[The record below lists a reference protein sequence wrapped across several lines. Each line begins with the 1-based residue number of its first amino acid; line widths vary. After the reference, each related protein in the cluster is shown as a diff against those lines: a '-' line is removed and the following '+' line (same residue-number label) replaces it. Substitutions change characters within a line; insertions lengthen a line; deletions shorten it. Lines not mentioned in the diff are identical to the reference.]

1 MVKEMTDKI
10 LVLGATGNVGAPL
23 VKALL
28 AKGET
33 VQAASRSGKPVEG
46 AEGVV
51 FDIADPATFAA
62 AFEGV
67 NRVYLMLPAGY
78 VAAKELLLP
87 VVGAAVSRGAKIV
100 FQSVFGVEADDSIP
114 YRQVEIAIEKSG
126 VPYVIL
132 RPNWFADNFHTYWK
146 AGLGHGVIAVPA
158 AEGRSSFI
166 DVRDI
171 ATSAAA
177 VLTTDRFDGR
187 AFNLTGPEALG
198 YAEAA
203 RILSGVVGKP
213 IVYTPVEDDAFI
225 ALLTGAG
232 VPADYAGLLT
242 SIFYPVR
249 QGWTAAPTGDVET
262 LTGTAPRS
270 VETYAADNAAALTA

>member
-1 MVKEMTDKI
+1 MTKKI
-10 LVLGATGNVGAPL
+10 LVLGATGNVGRPL

-28 AKGET
+28 AKGEA
-33 VQAASRSGKPVEG
+33 VKAASRSGQPVEG

-51 FDIADPATFAA
+51 FDYADPASFGP
-62 AFEGV
+62 AFNGV
-67 NRVYLMLPAGY
+67 DRAYVMLPAGY

-87 VVGAAVSRGAKIV
+87 VVEAAAASGVKIV

-146 AGLGHGVIAVPA
+146 AGVDHGAIAVPA
-158 AEGRSSFI
+158 ADGKSSFI

-171 ATSAAA
+171 AESAAA
-177 VLTTDRFDGR
+177 ALTTDRFDGR
-187 AFNLTGPEALG
+187 AFNLTGPETLG

-203 RILSGVVGKP
+203 TILSGVVGKP
-213 IVYTPVEDDAFI
+213 IAYTPVEDDAFI
-225 ALLTGAG
+225 AILTGAG
-232 VPADYAGLLT
+232 VPEDYARLLT

-249 QGWTAAPTGDVET
+249 QGWTAVVTKDVET
-262 LTGTAPRS
+262 LTGKSPRS

>member
-1 MVKEMTDKI
+1 MTKKI
-10 LVLGATGNVGAPL
+10 LVLGATGNVGRPL

-28 AKGET
+28 AKGEA
-33 VQAASRSGKPVEG
+33 VKAASRSGKPVEG

-51 FDIADPATFAA
+51 FDYADPASFGP
-62 AFEGV
+62 AFDGV
-67 NRVYLMLPAGY
+67 DRTYVMLPAGY

-87 VVGAAVSRGAKIV
+87 VVEVAAARGVKIV

-146 AGLGHGVIAVPA
+146 AGVDHGVIAVPA
-158 AEGRSSFI
+158 GDGQSSFI

-171 ATSAAA
+171 AESAAA
-177 VLTTDRFDGR
+177 ALTTDRFDGR

-198 YAEAA
+198 YADAA
-203 RILSGVVGKP
+203 TILSGVVGKE
-213 IVYTPVEDDAFI
+213 IAYAPVEDEAFI
-225 ALLTGAG
+225 GILTGAG
-232 VPADYAGLLT
+232 VPGDYAQLLT

-262 LTGTAPRS
+262 LTGKSPRS
-270 VETYAADNAAALTA
+270 VATYAADNAAALTA

>member
-1 MVKEMTDKI
+1 MTNKI
-10 LVLGATGNVGAPL
+10 LVLGATGNVGRPL

-28 AKGET
+28 AKGEA
-33 VQAASRSGKPVEG
+33 VKAASRSGKPVEG
-46 AEGVV
+46 AEGVA
-51 FDIADPATFAA
+51 FDYADPASVAA

-67 NRVYLMLPAGY
+67 DRLYMMLPAGY
-78 VAAKELLLP
+78 VAVKEMLLP
-87 VVGAAVSRGAKIV
+87 VVEAAAARHVKIV

-146 AGLGHGVIAVPA
+146 AGLDHGVIGVPA
-158 AEGRSSFI
+158 ADGKSSFI

-171 ATSAAA
+171 AASAAA
-177 VLTTDRFDGR
+177 ALTTDRFDGR

-198 YAEAA
+198 YADAA
-203 RILSGVVGKP
+203 EILSGVVGKP
-213 IVYTPVEDDAFI
+213 VVYKPVEDDAFI

-232 VPADYAGLLT
+232 VSADYAGLLT

-249 QGWTAAPTGDVET
+249 QGWTAVVTKDVET
-262 LTGTAPRS
+262 LTGQTPRS
-270 VETYAADNAAALTA
+270 VATYAADNAAALTA

>member
-1 MVKEMTDKI
+1 MSKTI
-10 LVLGATGNVGAPL
+10 LVLGATGNVGRPL

-28 AKGET
+28 AQGET
-33 VQAASRSGKPVEG
+33 VRAASRAGKPVEG
-46 AEGVV
+46 AEGVA
-51 FDIADPATFAA
+51 FDYADPAGFGP

-67 NRVYLMLPAGY
+67 DRAYVMLPAGH

-87 VVGAAVSRGAKIV
+87 VVEAAAARGVKMV

-114 YRQVEIAIEKSG
+114 YRQVEIAIETSG

-146 AGLGHGVIAVPA
+146 AGVDHGGIAVPA
-158 AEGRSSFI
+158 ADGRSSFI

-171 ATSAAA
+171 AESAAA
-177 VLTTDRFDGR
+177 ALTTDRFDGR
-187 AFNLTGPEALG
+187 AFNLTGPAALG

-203 RILSGVVGKP
+203 AILSKTVGRP
-213 IVYTPVEDDAFI
+213 IAYQPVEDEPFI
-225 ALLTGAG
+225 ALLAGAG
-232 VPADYAGLLT
+232 VPEDYARLLT

-249 QGWTAAPTGDVET
+249 QGWTAAVTGDVEA
-262 LTGTAPRS
+262 LTGRPPRS
-270 VETYAADNAAALTA
+270 VETYAADNAAALKA

>member
-1 MVKEMTDKI
+1 MTKKI
-10 LVLGATGNVGAPL
+10 LVLGATGNVGRPL

-28 AKGET
+28 AKGEA
-33 VQAASRSGKPVEG
+33 VKAASRSGQPVEG

-51 FDIADPATFAA
+51 FDYADPASFGP
-62 AFEGV
+62 AFDGV
-67 NRVYLMLPAGY
+67 DRAYVMLPAGY

-87 VVGAAVSRGAKIV
+87 VVEAAAARGVKIV

-146 AGLGHGVIAVPA
+146 AGVDHGAIAVPA
-158 AEGRSSFI
+158 ADGKSSFI

-171 ATSAAA
+171 AESAAA
-177 VLTTDRFDGR
+177 ALTTDRFDGR

-203 RILSGVVGKP
+203 TILSGVVGKE
-213 IVYTPVEDDAFI
+213 IAYTPVEDDAFI
-225 ALLTGAG
+225 AILTGAG
-232 VPADYAGLLT
+232 VPEDYARLLT

-249 QGWTAAPTGDVET
+249 QGWTAVVTKDVET
-262 LTGTAPRS
+262 LTGKSPRS

>member
-1 MVKEMTDKI
+1 MEEMTNKI
-10 LVLGATGNVGAPL
+10 LVLGATGNVGTPL

-28 AKGET
+28 AKGEA
-33 VQAASRSGKPVEG
+33 VKAASRSGKPVEG
-46 AEGVV
+46 AEGVT
-51 FDIADPATFAA
+51 FDYADPSSVAA
-62 AFEGV
+62 AFDGV
-67 NRVYLMLPAGY
+67 DRLYLMLPAGY
-78 VAAKELLLP
+78 VAAKEMLLP
-87 VVGAAVSRGAKIV
+87 VVEAAVARNVKIV

-146 AGLGHGVIAVPA
+146 AGLDHGVIAVPA
-158 AEGRSSFI
+158 ADGKSSFI

-171 ATSAAA
+171 AASAAA
-177 VLTTDRFDGR
+177 ALTTDRFDGR

-198 YAEAA
+198 YADAA
-203 RILSGVVGKP
+203 EILSGVVGKP
-213 IVYTPVEDDAFI
+213 VAYKPVEDDAFI

-262 LTGTAPRS
+262 LTGKAPRS
-270 VETYAADNAAALTA
+270 VATYAADNAAALTA

>member
-1 MVKEMTDKI
+1 MTKKI
-10 LVLGATGNVGAPL
+10 LVLGATGNVGRPL

-28 AKGET
+28 AKGEA
-33 VQAASRSGKPVEG
+33 VKAASRSGQPVEG

-51 FDIADPATFAA
+51 FDYADPASFGP
-62 AFEGV
+62 AFDGV
-67 NRVYLMLPAGY
+67 DRAYVMLPAGY

-87 VVGAAVSRGAKIV
+87 VVEAAAARGVKIV

-146 AGLGHGVIAVPA
+146 AGVDHGAIAVPA
-158 AEGRSSFI
+158 ADGKSSFI

-171 ATSAAA
+171 AESAAA
-177 VLTTDRFDGR
+177 ALATDRFDGR

-198 YAEAA
+198 YADAA
-203 RILSGVVGKP
+203 TILSGVVGKE
-213 IVYTPVEDDAFI
+213 IAYTPVEDDAFI
-225 ALLTGAG
+225 AILTGAG
-232 VPADYAGLLT
+232 VPEDYARLLT

-249 QGWTAAPTGDVET
+249 QGWTAVVTKDVET
-262 LTGTAPRS
+262 LTGKSPRS

>member
-1 MVKEMTDKI
+1 MTKKI
-10 LVLGATGNVGAPL
+10 LVLGATGNVGRPL
-23 VKALL
+23 VKALI
-28 AKGET
+28 ARGEA
-33 VQAASRSGKPVEG
+33 VKAASRSGKPVEG

-51 FDIADPATFAA
+51 FDYADPATFAP
-62 AFEGV
+62 AFDGV
-67 NRVYLMLPAGY
+67 DRAYVMLPAGY

-87 VVGAAVSRGAKIV
+87 VVEAAASRGVKIV

-126 VPYVIL
+126 APYVIL
-132 RPNWFADNFHTYWK
+132 RPNWFSDNFHTYWK
-146 AGLGHGVIAVPA
+146 AGLDHGVIAVPA
-158 AEGRSSFI
+158 GDGKSSFI

-171 ATSAAA
+171 AESAAA
-177 VLTTDRFDGR
+177 ALTTDRFDNR

-198 YAEAA
+198 YADAA
-203 RILSGVVGKP
+203 TILSGVVGRK
-213 IVYTPVEDDAFI
+213 IAYTPVEDDAFI
-225 ALLTGAG
+225 AILTGAG

-262 LTGTAPRS
+262 LTGNKPRS
-270 VETYAADNAAALTA
+270 VATYAAENTAALTA